1 MTGPQFM
8 NRTHGSMIKSKC
20 KRNLIVVG
28 ACVGLLFTALP
39 LHAGESGAS
48 VEPHKNSVVLGLDVG
63 LGASHFTG
71 GNDQLN
77 LVSGFKAGAGVR
89 EDLLLLFEI
98 ASVRGVGSSSNMQ
111 EYLFAV
117 QFFPLE
123 EGIYVRSGFG
133 LGSAREVSFRRGY
146 GIAGGTAV
154 GYEWRI
160 KKKFAFSPEFQLG
173 YVRDRGNNFAYG
185 LAMDFRWYF

>member
-1 MTGPQFM
+1 MKGGF
-8 NRTHGSMIKSKC
+8 
-20 KRNLIVVG
+20 KRNLILIG
-28 ACVGLLFTALP
+28 ACFGLLFSVLP
-39 LHAGESGAS
+39 IHADEKDSS
-48 VEPHKNSVVLGLDVG
+48 IEPHKNSVVLGFDIG

-77 LVSGFKAGAGVR
+77 LVGGFKAGAGVR

-98 ASVRGVGSSSNMQ
+98 ASVRGIGSSSNMQ

-117 QFFPLE
+117 QYFPLE
-123 EGIYVRSGFG
+123 EGIYLRGGFG
-133 LGSAREVSFRRGY
+133 LGSAREVNFRRGY
-146 GIAGGTAV
+146 GIAGSTAV

-160 KKKFAFSPEFQLG
+160 KKKFAFSPEVKFG